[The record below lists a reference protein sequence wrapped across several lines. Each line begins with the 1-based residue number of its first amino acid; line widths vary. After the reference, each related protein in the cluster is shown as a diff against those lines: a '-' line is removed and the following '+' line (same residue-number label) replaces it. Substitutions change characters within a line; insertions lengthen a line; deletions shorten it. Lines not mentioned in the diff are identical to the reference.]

1 MSTEL
6 ALVGIIIFIGF
17 IGDIIFKKTDIP
29 SVIWLMMLGLLLGP
43 IGLGYLDQ
51 GPFMQ
56 ISQFFA
62 AIAVIIILFDGGIDM
77 DLFKIMKEAPKGIIL
92 TLTAF
97 VGTLI
102 VAVMTMSLV
111 GLFMPGIT
119 LLHGILLGAIIGG
132 TSSAVVI
139 PMVSK
144 LKGIRESTKM
154 VLSIESAITD
164 VLCIIVAIA
173 IIEAMQIGSGSIT
186 EVFKTMASQF
196 SIGIILG
203 GIIGLIWL
211 PLMKKIN
218 KEDYAYAVTLG
229 LLFLIYAVV
238 DNLGGSGAIACLTF
252 GIILGNGSR
261 ILNMIGYDHLAYEI
275 DETSRNFHK
284 LISFII
290 RTFFFV
296 FLGILVSI
304 QNPINILIGIVISAG
319 ILLIR
324 PTSVKIITKGAKE
337 FPELDKKIMAVMMPR
352 GLAAAVLA
360 YMPIAAMP
368 NDPVLKSF
376 ADIAFT
382 VIITTT
388 LIATIGTIYYKK
400 KNGANEEEEKVV
412 RAEREASKNFKKP
425 QVIESPLTKKK
436 RRRKKK

>member
-154 VLSIESAITD
+154 VLSIESAIT
-164 VLCIIVAIA
+164 
-173 IIEAMQIGSGSIT
+173 E
-186 EVFKTMASQF
+186 
-196 SIGIILG
+196 
-203 GIIGLIWL
+203 
-211 PLMKKIN
+211 MKK
-218 KEDYAYAVTLG
+218 
-229 LLFLIYAVV
+229 
-238 DNLGGSGAIACLTF
+238 
-252 GIILGNGSR
+252 
-261 ILNMIGYDHLAYEI
+261 
-275 DETSRNFHK
+275 
-284 LISFII
+284 
-290 RTFFFV
+290 
-296 FLGILVSI
+296 
-304 QNPINILIGIVISAG
+304 Q
-319 ILLIR
+319 
-324 PTSVKIITKGAKE
+324 
-337 FPELDKKIMAVMMPR
+337 
-352 GLAAAVLA
+352 
-360 YMPIAAMP
+360 
-368 NDPVLKSF
+368 
-376 ADIAFT
+376 
-382 VIITTT
+382 
-388 LIATIGTIYYKK
+388 
-400 KNGANEEEEKVV
+400 
-412 RAEREASKNFKKP
+412 
-425 QVIESPLTKKK
+425 
-436 RRRKKK
+436 